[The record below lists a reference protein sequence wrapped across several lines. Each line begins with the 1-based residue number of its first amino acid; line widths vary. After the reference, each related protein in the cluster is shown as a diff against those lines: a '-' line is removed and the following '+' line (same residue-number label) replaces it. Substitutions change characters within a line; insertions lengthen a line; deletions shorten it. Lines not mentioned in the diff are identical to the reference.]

1 MRWSLMLAAAAG
13 LVGNKTNAQGVL
25 IPGPCPRCVGPAL
38 TRIVRTSSAV
48 RATLADQVL
57 RYEVDET
64 FANRGGGLG
73 EVDYYFPLPANAALE
88 DLRLSINGEMVAGEV
103 MNADQARGIYEEIVR
118 RRRDPAL
125 VEWMGQGLLHARIFP
140 IGPGEEK
147 RVVVR
152 FQSVVSRE
160 GDAVRVDYRR
170 SAPAPSFVGQM
181 PNAYDVEG
189 GESSFSLSY
198 PAGAGYG
205 EPYSPTHALVVR
217 NSGDTRTVGG
227 DGAARDITILLPVA
241 RSREPAIS
249 ALTNA
254 PSGERGYALITI
266 APPALLP
273 QPLPRDVTFVVDV
286 SGSMSGGKIAQAR
299 DAGKALL
306 ASLGPRDRFRLIDF
320 DTDVRSFRDGFSE
333 ATSVN
338 VEAADRYLDA
348 LEAHG
353 STNIEGALRTA
364 LGSAPGSGAA
374 AGGDRVS
381 LVLFLTD
388 GEPTVGEQD
397 PQALSRLASAMRG
410 TRHIFTFGLGADVN
424 AALLEQLALQG
435 KGTASFVRP
444 EENIERAVSVVA
456 SRLRDPVLTD
466 IHVEADG
473 VTLSSVMP
481 NAVPDLFAGQSIVLL
496 GRYQGSGRATIRVS
510 GRSAHGAATWTH
522 AANFPE
528 RSSDNAFIPRLWA
541 TQRIGWL
548 SAQRHA
554 QGASPEVDAEI
565 KELGER
571 YGIPTELTSY
581 LVREPMVAAA
591 GGRMQPLPAVAATG
605 AMRLNE
611 APVRSQATA
620 QEQRFEQA
628 RQATA
633 MRASKSL
640 AAADSVMDTAA
651 LGRASAATMRRAAN
665 RMFDRQSDAAAWVD
679 RGYKDGMRRIRI
691 QAYSAAYFEV
701 LNAMPELRDA
711 FALGDHV
718 IVAGRAVAIEVTT
731 DADAAT
737 TLAAA
742 DRTALRENW

>member
-13 LVGNKTNAQGVL
+13 LVGNKSNAQGVL

-48 RATLADQVL
+48 RATLVDQVL
-57 RYEVDET
+57 RYEVDER

-73 EVDYYFPLPANAALE
+73 EVDYYFPLPANAAFE

-103 MNADQARGIYEEIVR
+103 MNANQARGIYEEIVR

-160 GDAVRVDYRR
+160 GDAVRVDYHR
-170 SAPAPSFVGQM
+170 SAPVPSVVGQS
-181 PNAYDVEG
+181 PDAYDVEG

-198 PAGAGYG
+198 PVGAGYG

-217 NSGDTRTVGG
+217 TTGDTRTVGV

-249 ALTNA
+249 VMTNA

-273 QPLPRDVTFVVDV
+273 QSLPRDVTFVVDV

-306 ASLGPRDRFRLIDF
+306 ATLAPRDRFRLIDF
-320 DTDVRSFRDGFSE
+320 DTDVRTFRDGFSE
-333 ATSVN
+333 ATAAN
-338 VEAADRYLDA
+338 VDAADRYLDG

-364 LGSAPGSGAA
+364 LGSAPGDGAA

-397 PQALSRLASAMRG
+397 PQALARLASSMRG
-410 TRHIFTFGLGADVN
+410 ARHVFTFGLGADVN
-424 AALLEQLALQG
+424 TALLEQIALQG

-466 IHVEADG
+466 LHVEADG
-473 VTLSSVMP
+473 VSLSGVMP

-496 GRYQGSGRATIRVS
+496 ARYQGSGRGAIRVS
-510 GRSAHGAATWTH
+510 GRGAHGAATWTH
-522 AANFPE
+522 AATFPE

-581 LVREPMVAAA
+581 LVREPDVAFGRQMQPVPSPAGSA
-591 GGRMQPLPAVAATG
+591 GGGAVTVTAG
-605 AMRLNE
+605 APSRR
-611 APVRSQATA
+611 A
-620 QEQRFEQA
+620 RFEQA
-628 RQATA
+628 KAATA
-633 MRASKSL
+633 MRASRSL
-640 AAADSVMDTAA
+640 AAADSVVFAA
-651 LGRASAATMRRAAN
+651 QADAPASTSMRRVSN
-665 RMFDRQSDAAAWVD
+665 RVFDRQSDTSAWTD
-679 RGYKDGMRRIRI
+679 RGYTNEMRRIRI
-691 QAYSAAYFEV
+691 EAYSPAYFEL
-701 LNAMPELRDA
+701 LNTMPELREV

-737 TLAAA
+737 TLAAT

>member
-13 LVGNKTNAQGVL
+13 LVGSRSNAQGWV
-25 IPGPCPRCVGPAL
+25 IPGPCPRCVGPVF
-38 TRIVRTSSAV
+38 TRIVRTSSTV
-48 RATLADQVL
+48 RATLADQVV

-64 FANRGGGLG
+64 FTNRGGGLG
-73 EVDYYFPLPANAALE
+73 EVDYYFPLPANAAFE

-103 MNADQARGIYEEIVR
+103 MNANQARGIYEDIVR

-160 GDAVRVDYRR
+160 GDAVRIDYRR
-170 SAPAPSFVGQM
+170 SAPVPSVVGQS

-198 PAGAGYG
+198 PVGAGYG

-217 NSGDTRTVGG
+217 TNGNTRTVAV

-249 ALTNA
+249 VLTNA

-266 APPALLP
+266 APPAVLP
-273 QPLPRDVTFVVDV
+273 QSLPRDVTFVVDV

-299 DAGKALL
+299 AAGKALL
-306 ASLGPRDRFRLIDF
+306 ATLTPRDRFRLIDF
-320 DTDVRSFRDGFSE
+320 DTDVRTFRSEFSE
-333 ATSVN
+333 ASAAN
-338 VEAADRYLDA
+338 VQAADRYLDA

-364 LGSAPGSGAA
+364 LGN
-374 AGGDRVS
+374 AGGDDARGDRVP

-397 PQALSRLASAMRG
+397 PQALARLASSMRG
-410 TRHIFTFGLGADVN
+410 ARHVFTFGLGADVN
-424 AALLEQLALQG
+424 TTLLEQIALEG

-444 EENIERAVSVVA
+444 DENIERAVSVVA

-466 IHVEADG
+466 IRVEADG
-473 VTLSSVMP
+473 VTLSAMMP

-496 GRYQGSGRATIRVS
+496 ARYQGSGRAAIRVS
-510 GRSAHGAATWTH
+510 GRTAHGADTWTH
-522 AANFPE
+522 AATFPE
-528 RSSDNAFIPRLWA
+528 RSPDNAFIPRLWA

-581 LVREPMVAAA
+581 LVREPMVATV
-591 GGRMQPLPAVAATG
+591 GGQMQPVPAAANSPVSRDVRFERAKAATG
-605 AMRLNE
+605 
-611 APVRSQATA
+611 
-620 QEQRFEQA
+620 
-628 RQATA
+628 
-633 MRASKSL
+633 MRASSSL
-640 AAADSVMDTAA
+640 AMADSVV
-651 LGRASAATMRRAAN
+651 
-665 RMFDRQSDAAAWVD
+665 DAAAAGSPGSASVLRVSNRAFALKSDTSAWVD

-691 QAYSAAYFEV
+691 QAYSPAYFE
-701 LNAMPELRDA
+701 LLHTMPELRAA

-718 IVAGRAVAIEVTT
+718 IVAGRAMAIEVTT
-731 DADAAT
+731 EADAAT
-737 TLAAA
+737 ALTAA

>member
-13 LVGNKTNAQGVL
+13 LVGNKSNAQGVL

-38 TRIVRTSSAV
+38 TRIVRTSSTV

-73 EVDYYFPLPANAALE
+73 EVDYYFPLPANAAFE

-103 MNADQARGIYEEIVR
+103 MNANQARGIYEEIVR
-118 RRRDPAL
+118 RQRDPAL
-125 VEWMGQGLLHARIFP
+125 VEWMGQGLLHTRIFP

-152 FQSVVSRE
+152 FQSVASRE
-160 GDAVRVDYRR
+160 GDAVRVDYHR
-170 SAPAPSFVGQM
+170 SAPVPSVVGQS
-181 PNAYDVEG
+181 PNGYDVEG

-198 PAGAGYG
+198 PVGAGYG

-217 NSGDTRTVGG
+217 TSGDTRTVGV

-249 ALTNA
+249 VLTNA

-266 APPALLP
+266 APPAVLP

-299 DAGKALL
+299 AAGKALL
-306 ASLGPRDRFRLIDF
+306 ATLTPRDRFRLIDF
-320 DTDVRSFRDGFSE
+320 DTDVRTFRSEFSE
-333 ATSVN
+333 ATAAN
-338 VEAADRYLDA
+338 IEAANRYLDA

-364 LGSAPGSGAA
+364 LGSAG
-374 AGGDRVS
+374 GGDARADRVP

-397 PQALSRLASAMRG
+397 PQALARLASSMRG
-410 TRHIFTFGLGADVN
+410 ARHVFTFGLGADVN
-424 AALLEQLALQG
+424 TTLLEQIALEG

-466 IHVEADG
+466 IRVEADG
-473 VTLSSVMP
+473 VTLSGVMP

-496 GRYQGSGRATIRVS
+496 ARYQGSGHGAIRVS
-510 GRSAHGAATWTH
+510 GRSARGAATWTH
-522 AANFPE
+522 AANFPD
-528 RSSDNAFIPRLWA
+528 RSPDNAFIPRLWA

-581 LVREPMVAAA
+581 LVREPAVAFGNVPRPVPAA
-591 GGRMQPLPAVAATG
+591 GAVHLDEVVVTG
-605 AMRLNE
+605 
-611 APVRSQATA
+611 SATA
-620 QEQRFEQA
+620 QLQRFERA

-640 AAADSVMDTAA
+640 AAADSLMDTAA
-651 LGRASAATMRRAAN
+651 LGGAASPFVRRAAN
-665 RMFDRQSDAAAWVD
+665 RMFERQSDTSAWVD

-691 QAYSAAYFEV
+691 QAYSPAYFDV
-701 LNAMPELRDA
+701 LHTMPELRDA

-718 IVAGRAVAIEVTT
+718 VVAGRAVAIEVTT
-731 DADAAT
+731 DADAAMS
-737 TLAAA
+737 LAAA

>member
-1 MRWSLMLAAAAG
+1 MRWSLMLATAAG
-13 LVGNKTNAQGVL
+13 LVGSKSNAQGVV

-38 TRIVRTSSAV
+38 TRIVRTSSTV

-73 EVDYYFPLPANAALE
+73 EVDYYFPLPANAAFE

-103 MNADQARGIYEEIVR
+103 MNANQARGIYEEIVR

-160 GDAVRVDYRR
+160 GDAVRVDYHRGT
-170 SAPAPSFVGQM
+170 PAPFVVGQSA
-181 PNAYDVEG
+181 NAYDVEG

-198 PAGAGYG
+198 PVGAGYG

-217 NSGDTRTVGG
+217 TSGDTRTVGV

-241 RSREPAIS
+241 RSRDPAIS
-249 ALTNA
+249 VLTNA

-266 APPALLP
+266 APPAVLP
-273 QPLPRDVTFVVDV
+273 QSLPRDVTFVVDV

-299 DAGKALL
+299 AAGKALL
-306 ASLGPRDRFRLIDF
+306 KTLGPRDRFRLIDF
-320 DTDVRSFRDGFSE
+320 DTDVRTFRDGFSE
-333 ATSVN
+333 ATAAN

-348 LEAHG
+348 LDAHG

-364 LGSAPGSGAA
+364 LGSARDDDAR
-374 AGGDRVS
+374 GDRVP

-397 PQALSRLASAMRG
+397 PQALARLASSMRG
-410 TRHIFTFGLGADVN
+410 ARHVFTFGLGADVN
-424 AALLEQLALQG
+424 TALLEQIALQG

-444 EENIERAVSVVA
+444 DESIERAVAVVA

-466 IHVEADG
+466 VRVEADG
-473 VTLSSVMP
+473 VSLSGVMP

-496 GRYQGSGRATIRVS
+496 ARYQGSGRGTVRVS
-510 GRSAHGAATWTH
+510 GRSARGAATWTH
-522 AANFPE
+522 ATNFPE

-541 TQRIGWL
+541 TQRVGWL

-554 QGASPEVDAEI
+554 QGGSPEVDAEI

-581 LVREPMVAAA
+581 LVREPDVAL
-591 GGRMQPLPAVAATG
+591 GNRPQPAVPAG
-605 AMRLNE
+605 ALRLND
-611 APVRSQATA
+611 VVVTGQSTA
-620 QEQRFEQA
+620 QEQRFEEA

-640 AAADSVMDTAA
+640 AQADSLLDTAA
-651 LGRASAATMRRAAN
+651 IGGAPTASLRRASN
-665 RMFDRQSDAAAWVD
+665 RMFERQSDTSAWVD

-701 LNAMPELRDA
+701 LDTMPELRAA
-711 FALGDHV
+711 FSLGDHV
-718 IVAGRAVAIEVTT
+718 LVAGRAVAIEVTT
-731 DADAAT
+731 AADAAT

>member
-13 LVGNKTNAQGVL
+13 LVGSTSSAQGVL

-57 RYEVDET
+57 HYEVDET

-73 EVDYYFPLPANAALE
+73 EVDYYFPLPANAAFE
-88 DLRLSINGEMVAGEV
+88 DLELSIDGEMVAGEV
-103 MNADQARGIYEEIVR
+103 MNANQARGIYEEIVR

-160 GDAVRVDYRR
+160 GDAVRVDYHRG
-170 SAPAPSFVGQM
+170 APAPSIIGQS
-181 PNAYDVEG
+181 PNAYDVDG

-198 PAGAGYG
+198 PVGAGYG

-217 NSGDTRTVGG
+217 TSGDTRTVGV

-241 RSREPAIS
+241 RSREPAITV
-249 ALTNA
+249 LTNA

-266 APPALLP
+266 APPAVLP
-273 QPLPRDVTFVVDV
+273 PSLPRDVTFVVDV

-299 DAGKALL
+299 NAGKALL
-306 ASLGPRDRFRLIDF
+306 ATLGPRDRFRLIDF
-320 DTDVRSFRDGFSE
+320 DTDVRTFRDGFSG
-333 ATSVN
+333 ATAAN

-364 LGSAPGSGAA
+364 LGRAPGDDAA
-374 AGGDRVS
+374 AGGDRVP

-397 PQALSRLASAMRG
+397 PGALARLASSMRG
-410 TRHIFTFGLGADVN
+410 ARHVFTFGLGADVN
-424 AALLEQLALQG
+424 TTLLEQLALEG

-444 EENIERAVSVVA
+444 DENIERAVSVVA

-466 IHVEADG
+466 IRVEAEG
-473 VTLSSVMP
+473 VSLSSVMP

-496 GRYQGSGRATIRVS
+496 ARYQGSGRAAIRVS
-510 GRSAHGAATWTH
+510 GRSARGASTWTH
-522 AANFPE
+522 SAEFPE

-541 TQRIGWL
+541 TQRVGWL

-565 KELGER
+565 KALGER

-581 LVREPMVAAA
+581 LVREPVVATV
-591 GGRMQPLPAVAATG
+591 GGRIQPVSPVPSVSVNAAQ
-605 AMRLNE
+605 APSRE
-611 APVRSQATA
+611 A
-620 QEQRFEQA
+620 RFEQA
-628 RQATA
+628 KAATA
-633 MRASKSL
+633 MRASSSL
-640 AAADSVMDTAA
+640 AMADSVAA
-651 LGRASAATMRRAAN
+651 VAAAGAPGSASVRRVAN
-665 RMFDRQSDAAAWVD
+665 RLFERQSDTSAWTD

-691 QAYSAAYFEV
+691 QAYSPAYFE
-701 LNAMPELRDA
+701 LLEMMPELRAA
-711 FALGDHV
+711 FSLGDRV
-718 IVAGRAVAIEVTT
+718 VVAGRAVAIEVTT
-731 DADAAT
+731 DADAAAA
-737 TLAAA
+737 LAAP

>member
-13 LVGNKTNAQGVL
+13 LVGSQSNAQGWV

-38 TRIVRTSSAV
+38 TRIVRTSSTV

-64 FANRGGGLG
+64 FTNRGGGLG
-73 EVDYYFPLPANAALE
+73 EVDYYFPLPADAAFE

-103 MNADQARGIYEEIVR
+103 MNANQARGIYEDIVR

-160 GDAVRVDYRR
+160 GDAVRVDYHRGT
-170 SAPAPSFVGQM
+170 PAPSVVGQT
-181 PNAYDVEG
+181 PNGYDVEG

-217 NSGDTRTVGG
+217 TNGDARTVGV

-249 ALTNA
+249 VLTRA

-266 APPALLP
+266 APPAVLP

-299 DAGKALL
+299 AAGKALL
-306 ASLGPRDRFRLIDF
+306 ATLGPRDRFRLIDF
-320 DTDVRSFRDGFSE
+320 DTDVRTFRSEFSE
-333 ATSVN
+333 ATAAN
-338 VEAADRYLDA
+338 VAAADRYLDA

-364 LGSAPGSGAA
+364 LGSAGGDDTP
-374 AGGDRVS
+374 GDRVP
-381 LVLFLTD
+381 LMLFLTD

-397 PQALSRLASAMRG
+397 PRALARLASSMLGA
-410 TRHIFTFGLGADVN
+410 RHVFTFGLGADVN
-424 AALLEQLALQG
+424 TTLLEQIALEG

-466 IHVEADG
+466 IRVEAEG
-473 VTLSSVMP
+473 VTLSGVMP

-496 GRYQGSGRATIRVS
+496 ARYQGSGRTTIRVS
-510 GRSAHGAATWTH
+510 GRSARGAATWAH
-522 AANFPE
+522 AVNFPE

-581 LVREPMVAAA
+581 LVREPVVASM
-591 GGRMQPLPAVAATG
+591 GGRMQPVPAPAAVSRD
-605 AMRLNE
+605 A
-611 APVRSQATA
+611 
-620 QEQRFEQA
+620 RFEQA
-628 RQATA
+628 KAATA
-633 MRASKSL
+633 MRASSSL
-640 AAADSVMDTAA
+640 AMADSVIDAGAAGSPGSVTVQRVRVSNRAFELASDT
-651 LGRASAATMRRAAN
+651 S
-665 RMFDRQSDAAAWVD
+665 AWVD

-691 QAYSAAYFEV
+691 QAYSPEYFDLLET
-701 LNAMPELRDA
+701 MPELRAA

-718 IVAGRAVAIEVTT
+718 IVAGRAMAIEVTT

-737 TLAAA
+737 TLTAG

>member
-13 LVGNKTNAQGVL
+13 LVGSKTNAQGWV
-25 IPGPCPRCVGPAL
+25 IPGPCPRCVGSAL
-38 TRIVRTSSAV
+38 TRVVRTSSTV

-57 RYEVDET
+57 HYEVDET

-73 EVDYYFPLPANAALE
+73 EADYYFPLPANAAFE

-103 MNADQARGIYEEIVR
+103 MNANQARGIYEEIVR

-160 GDAVRVDYRR
+160 GDAVRVDYHRGT
-170 SAPAPSFVGQM
+170 PAPTIVGQS

-198 PAGAGYG
+198 PVGAGYG

-217 NSGDTRTVGG
+217 TNGDTRTVGV
-227 DGAARDITILLPVA
+227 DGAARDITVLLPVA
-241 RSREPAIS
+241 RLREPAIS
-249 ALTNA
+249 VLTNA

-266 APPALLP
+266 APPAVLP
-273 QPLPRDVTFVVDV
+273 QSLPRDVTFVVDV

-306 ASLGPRDRFRLIDF
+306 ATLRPRDRFRLIDF
-320 DTDVRSFRDGFSE
+320 DTDVRAFRDGFSE
-333 ATSVN
+333 ATSAN

-353 STNIEGALRTA
+353 STNIEGALRSA
-364 LGSAPGSGAA
+364 LGSGRGDDAA
-374 AGGDRVS
+374 AEGDRVA

-397 PQALSRLASAMRG
+397 PQALARLARSMRG
-410 TRHIFTFGLGADVN
+410 PRHVFTFGLGADVN
-424 AALLEQLALQG
+424 TTLLEQIALEG

-466 IHVEADG
+466 IRVEADG
-473 VTLSSVMP
+473 VSLSGVMP

-496 GRYQGSGRATIRVS
+496 ARYQGSGHADIRVS
-510 GRSAHGAATWTH
+510 GRSAHGASTWTH

-528 RSSDNAFIPRLWA
+528 RSSDNTFIPRLWA

-581 LVREPMVAAA
+581 LVREPVVAL
-591 GGRMQPLPAVAATG
+591 GNRPQPVPQPGAV
-605 AMRLNE
+605 RLNE
-611 APVRSQATA
+611 VVVASQASS
-620 QEQRFEQA
+620 QEQRFEEA
-628 RQATA
+628 RKATA

-640 AAADSVMDTAA
+640 AEADRLMDTAA
-651 LGRASAATMRRAAN
+651 IGAAASASTRRASN
-665 RMFDRQSDAAAWVD
+665 RMFERQSGTSAWVD
-679 RGYKDGMRRIRI
+679 RGYKDGMRRIRL

-701 LNAMPELRDA
+701 LHTIPELRDA

-718 IVAGRAVAIEVTT
+718 LVAGRAVAIEVTT

-737 TLAAA
+737 ALAAA
-742 DRTALRENW
+742 DRTAIRENW